1 MSVVATDVKGAAE
14 VADAA
19 SMAPDTWV
27 LVITVEE
34 RLQEASS
41 DLADELRFALRDED
55 GGGVCTLVQASSI
68 PGELVDEL
76 AVAPPGVVLLTGVE
90 GLDDEPIRDL
100 DLRRN
105 RLVGVASFVILTT
118 ELGAARVASLAPNL
132 WSLVGAKVFRLDLSA
147 GQMDVDARL
156 ASLRDAKGFGDDEL
170 VRRAEAGDLP
180 PDPLFAEWL
189 VLLGR
194 GDLLGA

>member
-1 MSVVATDVKGAAE
+1 MPLLVTDAKGAAE
-14 VADAA
+14 IADAA
-19 SMAPDTWV
+19 SMAPDSWV
-27 LVITVEE
+27 LVVTVAE
-34 RLQEASS
+34 RLQEASG
-41 DLADELRFALRDED
+41 DLADELRLALRDED
-55 GGGVCTLVQASSI
+55 GGGFCTLVRASSA
-68 PGELVDEL
+68 PGKLVDEL

-118 ELGAARVASLAPNL
+118 EPGAEHVARLAPNL

-147 GQMDVDARL
+147 GRMDVDARL
-156 ASLRDAKGFGDDEL
+156 ASLRDAAGFGDDEL
-170 VRRAEAGDLP
+170 VHRAVAGELP